1 LYYSDRLTLRTV
13 TKTLAN
19 GAYTTTHSDKEVWAD
34 RRSVKRQ
41 EFYSALAAGRSA
53 DIVFAVNADDY
64 KNQTVVVYGG
74 LVYSVMRS
82 YQTSPDEV
90 ELTCTRG

>member
-1 LYYSDRLTLRTV
+1 LYFSDRITLRTV
-13 TKTLAN
+13 TSTLTNGIYTDAN
-19 GAYTTTHSDKEVWAD
+19 VDTVVWAD
-34 RRSVKRQ
+34 KRSVKRQ

-82 YQTSPDEV
+82 YQTSPDEI
-90 ELTCTRG
+90 ELTCVRG